1 MLCYFSARAST
12 CVISWIDSVLSEQ
25 VRCLMAITCPRVEY
39 RSEGVMPITAS
50 TRAAPHSSGCICA
63 GPDRSLAWDSNEWLP
78 PFTGNYGC
86 GCLRKVDLGTAGRGN
101 PKYPCHHDAR
111 DNQSSASLS
120 GRSLP
125 SRLAIHRPR
134 LPARSPSVI
143 DCSALHH
150 PSNHRAL
157 PSSFGRS
164 SRWLPAPGH
173 AHPADHRE

>member
-25 VRCLMAITCPRVEY
+25 VARCLPRVEY

-86 GCLRKVDLGTAGRGN
+86 DCLHKVDLGTAGRGN
-101 PKYPCHHDAR
+101 PKYPAITMGETTSRALPCLA
-111 DNQSSASLS
+111 
-120 GRSLP
+120 GRCQVGWP
-125 SRLAIHRPR
+125 YTGPVWRPVAFR
-134 LPARSPSVI
+134 H
-143 DCSALHH
+143 CSAFHR

-164 SRWLPAPGH
+164 SKWLPAPGH
-173 AHPADHRE
+173 ARPADHRE

>member
-1 MLCYFSARAST
+1 MLCYFNARAST

-25 VRCLMAITCPRVEY
+25 VRCLMVITCPRVEC
-39 RSEGVMPITAS
+39 RSEGVRPITAS

-86 GCLRKVDLGTAGRGN
+86 GCLRKVDFGTAGRGN
-101 PKYPCHHDAR
+101 PKYPAVTMRETTSRALPCLQVAAK
-111 DNQSSASLS
+111 SAGHTPAPS
-120 GRSLP
+120 GGPVAFR
-125 SRLAIHRPR
+125 H
-134 LPARSPSVI
+134 
-143 DCSALHH
+143 CSALHR

-173 AHPADHRE
+173 ARPADHRE

>member
-25 VRCLMAITCPRVEY
+25 GRCLMVITCPRVEY

-86 GCLRKVDLGTAGRGN
+86 GCVRKVDLGTSGRGN
-101 PKYPCHHDAR
+101 PKY
-111 DNQSSASLS
+111 
-120 GRSLP
+120 LP
-125 SRLAIHRPR
+125 SRCARQPVERFLVWQVAAKSAGHT
-134 LPARSPSVI
+134 PAPSGGPVAFRH
-143 DCSALHH
+143 CSALHH

-157 PSSFGRS
+157 PSSFDRS
-164 SRWLPAPGH
+164 LRWLPAPGY
-173 AHPADHRE
+173 ARPADHRE

>member
-50 TRAAPHSSGCICA
+50 ARAAPHSSGCICA

-86 GCLRKVDLGTAGRGN
+86 DCLRKVDLGTGGRGD
-101 PKYPCHHDAR
+101 PKYPAITMRESTSRALPCLAGR
-111 DNQSSASLS
+111 CQVGWPYTGPS
-120 GRSLP
+120 GPVAFL
-125 SRLAIHRPR
+125 H
-134 LPARSPSVI
+134 
-143 DCSALHH
+143 CSALHH
-150 PSNHRAL
+150 PSNHRTL

-173 AHPADHRE
+173 ARPADHRE